1 MTTATGPGPRI
12 LVTRGDPTP
21 AEVAAVTVA
30 LCALAG
36 RGDAGP
42 APRRHQAASWPGPDG
57 YRPPASWTGQGGYQA
72 PASWTGRT

>member
-12 LVTRGDPTP
+12 LITGGHPTP

-36 RGDAGP
+36 RDRPGP
-42 APRRHQAASWPGPDG
+42 PARRHRPTSWPGADG

-72 PASWTGRT
+72 PASWTGRA